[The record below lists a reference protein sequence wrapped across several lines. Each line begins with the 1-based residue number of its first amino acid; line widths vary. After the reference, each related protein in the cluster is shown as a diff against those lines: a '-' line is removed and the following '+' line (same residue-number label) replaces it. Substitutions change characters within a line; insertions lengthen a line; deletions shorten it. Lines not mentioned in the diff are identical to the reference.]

1 MRVIELEA
9 LDGSKWYI
17 PAAIVQASWA
27 AHYGETFAENEEL
40 DEDELLDWAKGDM
53 NWSDVRE
60 HARQVKE
67 ADPCDMQES
76 WTEGDMAV
84 IDVDMPP
91 SCDPV
96 GAPATTP
103 LGEDGPLLAV
113 PVDMAE
119 AERLVGVTRQA
130 IENAAIGRYWPQ
142 ACVAMRDHVHQG
154 RVTAEETV
162 MADGATVSLALTGS
176 NVGVTAAPTLTGYVC
191 FGGVT
196 VRPDGTVQIAPGADL
211 DEATRAFWAGVE
223 KMGFKR
229 DAERTAVEVKTVRP
243 EDTAIVIASRYASY
257 QQIDQLRGVLRAEVD
272 KAREEGNRRFRCVV
286 MVGHNVETAKEAA
299 ALLTRAEMLDLYN
312 GMKDDAPTILANVEP
327 GDHGDAI
334 LEAFGRRAVEATL
347 QRMGGE

>member
-40 DEDELLDWAKGDM
+40 DEDELLDWAKNDM

-84 IDVDMPP
+84 IEVDMPP

-142 ACVAMRDHVHQG
+142 ACVAFRDHVH
-154 RVTAEETV
+154 
-162 MADGATVSLALTGS
+162 TGS
-176 NVGVTAAPTLTGYVC
+176 
-191 FGGVT
+191 
-196 VRPDGTVQIAPGADL
+196 
-211 DEATRAFWAGVE
+211 DEQGE
-223 KMGFKR
+223 L
-229 DAERTAVEVKTVRP
+229 TAVEAGSSAPAVLVGATLADVEALAVPVPLDADELAALKLRLAAARDKPASALLPTELEPLGHIALLPAQVDALALSVK
-243 EDTAIVIASRYASY
+243 
-257 QQIDQLRGVLRAEVD
+257 
-272 KAREEGNRRFRCVV
+272 
-286 MVGHNVETAKEAA
+286 VGDAVTAKDY
-299 ALLTRAEMLDLYN
+299 LDLYYA
-312 GMKDDAPTILANVEP
+312 MREEAATILAGVQP

-334 LEAFGRRAVEATL
+334 LAAFGARAA
-347 QRMGGE
+347 RMAILKAAGVSE